1 MTKVQVDKEL
11 VLRIRRIIIEF
22 GGPTIAMSVLFEAL
36 GYQGLTGVMWGILL
50 GSVSTIATEIGY
62 EVTKLG
68 SIWIIKKP
76 ESKDIVDKAKDVHK
90 S

>member
-22 GGPTIAMSVLFEAL
+22 GGPTIAMSALFEAL

-50 GSVSTIATEIGY
+50 GSVSTVATEIGY